1 MITASQL
8 MLDGSA
14 EETPLPDTQSLPHYL
29 EISAV
34 EGGLMIPAQAA
45 IVLKLSKQRVSQ
57 LVQTGRLRSISVL
70 GQTMISAREVEAFLR
85 AERKPGRPKKAHAS

>member
-1 MITASQL
+1 MITAKQML
-8 MLDGSA
+8 LDGSA
-14 EETPLPDTQSLPHYL
+14 EEMPHHEEHSLPRYL

-57 LVQTGRLRSISVL
+57 LVQSGRLRSLSVL
-70 GQTMISAREVEAFLR
+70 GQTMISARDVEAFLR
-85 AERKPGRPKKAHAS
+85 SERKPGRPKKLVAA